1 MILGRPGCAPPDSFP
16 EVLLHDLVEPGAW
29 LDLKLKRLF
38 LLLWVNNGDFG
49 NTNNSKDPIIA
60 LDQANVRKFAAMV
73 PVVDLEFLRGIRVNH
88 IYEN

>member
-1 MILGRPGCAPPDSFP
+1 M
-16 EVLLHDLVEPGAW
+16 
-29 LDLKLKRLF
+29 
-38 LLLWVNNGDFG
+38 WVNDEDFE
-49 NTNNSKDPIIA
+49 NTDNSKDPIIA